1 MNKPYHFVFVV
12 VVVFVS
18 SVLSGDQVRHLYFIY
33 IYKTVKLTNKNSL
46 NALL

>member
-33 IYKTVKLTNKNSL
+33 KTVKLTNKNSI
-46 NALL
+46 NVLL